1 MNPRLAAVNRR
12 VATAGVAYAFAVTM
26 VGTTMPTPLYP
37 IYERRFDFS
46 SLTVT
51 LVYAAYGIGVL
62 LALLLFGQLSDRHGR
77 RRVLLPGLA
86 LSAVSSIVFLVAQ
99 GLVTLF
105 AGRILS
111 GLSAGVFT
119 GTATAALLD
128 LAPAEHRS
136 RATLV
141 ATAVNTMGLG
151 TGALLAGVLAELAP
165 DPLRTPYAVQLGLL
179 VPAACLVWLMPEPA
193 APEPDARARGPQLA
207 RLRVPA
213 EVRGTFV
220 RAAIAGFAAFATMG
234 LFSAVAPAFLGKL
247 LGLPNHALTGAVV
260 FAVFAAST
268 AGQLLLGL
276 FPARAAL
283 PSGCAIMIAGM
294 ALIAA
299 ALADSSLALLL
310 LGAVVAGF
318 GTGVSFRAGLAML
331 GAETP
336 PEHRGEVNSS
346 YFAVAYLA
354 LSVPIIGVG
363 FGTEA
368 LGLRGAGLVFTACVA
383 VLALAVLL
391 SLSVR
396 GRSGGL
402 SSSHPGQ
409 SPHKP
414 RSAATADSTDNR

>member
-1 MNPRLAAVNRR
+1 MNPRLAGVNRR

-37 IYERRFDFS
+37 IYERQFGFS
-46 SLTVT
+46 ALTVT

-62 LALLLFGQLSDRHGR
+62 LALLLFGQLSDLHGR

-86 LSAVSSIVFLVAQ
+86 LSALSSVIFLLAQ
-99 GLVTLF
+99 GVAALF
-105 AGRILS
+105 VGRIVS

-128 LAPAEHRS
+128 LAAPEHRS
-136 RATLV
+136 RATLL
-141 ATAVNTMGLG
+141 ATAVTTMGLG
-151 TGALLAGVLAELAP
+151 TGALLAGVLAEVAP
-165 DPLRTPYAVQLGLL
+165 APLRTPYAVQLGLL

-193 APEPDARARGPQLA
+193 ASDGGARVLHVA

-220 RAAIAGFAAFATMG
+220 RAATAGFASFATMG
-234 LFSAVAPAFLGKL
+234 MFSAVAPAFLAQL

-260 FAVFAAST
+260 FAVFSAST
-268 AGQLLLGL
+268 AGQLLLEM
-276 FPARAAL
+276 FPARHAL

-299 ALADSSLALLL
+299 ALADSSLPLLL

-318 GTGVSFRAGLAML
+318 GAGVCFRAGLAML
-331 GAETP
+331 AAETP
-336 PEHRGEVNSS
+336 TDHRGEVNSS
-346 YFAVAYLA
+346 FFAVAYLA

-363 FGTEA
+363 FGAEA

-396 GRSGGL
+396 ARRGAV
-402 SSSHPGQ
+402 SSSRPGQ
-409 SPHKP
+409 SPDKP
-414 RSAATADSTDNR
+414 RSAATAGSTDNP

>member
-1 MNPRLAAVNRR
+1 

-37 IYERRFDFS
+37 IYEQRFNFS
-46 SLTVT
+46 ALTVT
-51 LVYAAYGIGVL
+51 IVYAVYGLGVL
-62 LALLLFGQLSDRHGR
+62 AALLLFGQVSDQYGR
-77 RRVLLPGLA
+77 RRVLLPGLL
-86 LSAVSSIVFLVAQ
+86 LSAVSSIVFLLAQ
-99 GLVTLF
+99 GLATLF
-105 AGRILS
+105 VGRVLS

-128 LAPAEHRS
+128 LAAPDRRS

-151 TGALLAGVLAELAP
+151 TGALLAGALAELAP
-165 DPLRTPYAVQLGLL
+165 DPLRTPYLVQLGLL
-179 VPAACLVWLMPEPA
+179 VPAACLIWLMDEPA
-193 APEPDARARGPQLA
+193 TLEADGGAHGLQLA
-207 RLRVPA
+207 QLRVPA

-220 RAAIAGFAAFATMG
+220 RAATAAFAAFATMG
-234 LFSAVAPAFLGKL
+234 LFSAIAPAFLGKL

-268 AGQLLLGL
+268 AGQLLLGR
-276 FPARAAL
+276 FSDRSAL

-299 ALADSSLALLL
+299 ALAASSLTLLL

-318 GTGVSFRAGLAML
+318 GTGISFRAGLAML
-331 GAETP
+331 GAETRA
-336 PEHRGEVNSS
+336 ENRGEVNSS

-354 LSVPIIGVG
+354 LSIPIIGVG
-363 FGTEA
+363 FA
-368 LGLRGAGLVFTACVA
+368 ARAIGLRDAGFVFTGCVA

-391 SLSVR
+391 SLVLR
-396 GRSGGL
+396 GRSASV
-402 SSSHPGQ
+402 SSSRHGQ
-409 SPHKP
+409 SPDKP
-414 RSAATADSTDNR
+414 RSAARAGSTETR